1 VVVVVVVVGVIWAGI
16 PLTTVMLP
24 GLMTPDPPEKTA
36 VRLVLD
42 PASMVVGLATKLA
55 IAGAGSTFTVTVAV
69 TGVPAAGVTV
79 RV

>member
-1 VVVVVVVVGVIWAGI
+1 
-16 PLTTVMLP
+16 
-24 GLMTPDPPEKTA
+24 
-36 VRLVLD
+36 
-42 PASMVVGLATKLA
+42 MVVGLATKLA